1 MLFSSYLISYHSICP
16 PDHTIQMT
24 MDITSITASD
34 PQVVLAKSSA
44 APDNP
49 IESLDLIDS
58 PKVRTKLRLY
68 AILSALYV
76 AYPALVFG
84 EDHLANNTL

>member
-1 MLFSSYLISYHSICP
+1 
-16 PDHTIQMT
+16 MT
-24 MDITSITASD
+24 MDTITASE
-34 PQVVLAKSSA
+34 PQVVLAGSSA
-44 APDNP
+44 ELLAAEVPPSDNP
-49 IESLDLIDS
+49 IEPLNLIDN